1 MHEQERQPKLP
12 GGTEKLKPGDPV
24 QIGAYELIG
33 KLGEGGMGAVYLGRG
48 EDKRLVAIKVIR
60 PELAADQTYR
70 ARFRGEVRNAQ
81 RVASFCTATV
91 VGHGE
96 EDGRPYLVTEYVD
109 GKPLDEYIETQGAL
123 PPGTLHGVAVGV
135 AAALTAIHSA
145 GLIHRD
151 LKPSNVM
158 LSVSGPRVID
168 FGIARATDAPGQHT
182 QAGLVMGS
190 PGWMAPEQVMDGE
203 VGTAVDVFA
212 WATLVALA
220 GTGRHP
226 YGTGTVM
233 AMAARAQNNKPKL
246 DGLPDELLPLVT
258 KALDPDPARRPSA
271 QQLLLSL
278 VGGTDPASE
287 PRDAQAAADRELNR
301 TWVAEALPPAVIPPL
316 WIPPSPPHGIPV
328 ASHHYTPPPAPFPP
342 HHTPPPHR
350 TPPPYQTLPPHHTPP
365 PYHPGP
371 PPVMPPAYTGPR
383 QPHRRPRR
391 GWRGCLVVCA
401 VLAVAVIA
409 GLALIGGLT
418 RPGDGRIGEDAVDGQ
433 FTFLVQSPVKCG
445 KDAAIRG
452 VTSTES
458 KLCSVRFSVSNTGN
472 RARTLVPDDQELVD
486 AADGTEKGAK
496 LLQGGSSKA
505 KEVSPQLL
513 PPGGKFS
520 GTLLF
525 DVPSS
530 FQPAAVILHDDS
542 LSNGVRVPAS

>member
-1 MHEQERQPKLP
+1 VYEQEGQPTLP
-12 GGTEKLKPGDPV
+12 DGAKKLKSGDPV

-33 KLGEGGMGAVYLGRG
+33 KLGEGGMGTVYLGRG

-60 PELAADQTYR
+60 PELAADETYR
-70 ARFRGEVRNAQ
+70 ARFRGEVSNAQ

-96 EDGRPYLVTEYVD
+96 DDGRPYLVTEYVD

-168 FGIARATDAPGQHT
+168 FGIARATGAPGQHT

-190 PGWMAPEQVMDGE
+190 PGWMAPEQVMDGA

-226 YGTGTVM
+226 YGTGTLIT
-233 AMAARAQNNKPKL
+233 MAARAQNNNPDL
-246 DGLPDELLPLVT
+246 NGLPDELRPLVAR
-258 KALDPDPARRPSA
+258 ALDPDPARRPSA

-278 VGGTDPASE
+278 VGGTETASE

-301 TWVAEALPPAVIPPL
+301 TWVAEVLPSAMVPPP
-316 WIPPSPPHGIPV
+316 WTPPSPPRGVPI
-328 ASHHYTPPPAPFPP
+328 ASPHYTPPPAPL
-342 HHTPPPHR
+342 TPPAHR
-350 TPPPYQTLPPHHTPP
+350 TPPPYRQ
-365 PYHPGP
+365 GP
-371 PPVMPPAYTGPR
+371 PPVMPPPYVDGRP
-383 QPHRRPRR
+383 PRRPRR
-391 GWRGCLVVCA
+391 GRGGCLVVCTLL
-401 VLAVAVIA
+401 VVAVAV
-409 GLALIGGLT
+409 GSVLFDHWT
-418 RPGDGRIGEDAVDGQ
+418 RRSDGQIGENSADGQ
-433 FTFLVQSPVKCG
+433 FTFVVHSPVRCG
-445 KDAAIRG
+445 REAAIRG
-452 VTSTES
+452 ITPTEG
-458 KLCSVRFSVSNTGN
+458 KLCSVRFSVSNTGTKGK
-472 RARTLVPDDQELVD
+472 TLASDRQELIG
-486 AADGTEKGAK
+486 AAGASGKGAK
-496 LLQGGSSKA
+496 LLQGSGPKA

-513 PPGGKFS
+513 IPGGKFS
-520 GTLLF
+520 GLLVF

-530 FQPAAVILHDDS
+530 FEPKAMILHDS
-542 LSNGVRVPAS
+542 NMSNGVYIPAS